1 MLTKKWIPWLFVEI
15 MKTKTQ
21 RNGGGSTSGT
31 RGTREAETRRDKEA
45 SLSRTYNVLARNTC
59 FQHVIKT
66 TNQRREVSIHLSKK
80 KKSPLWREWGRC
92 LWRKDG
98 NLRALPLLGK
108 IWETNYYHFIFKT
121 FKSWLIKKIY
131 SETNFWYIH
140 FDIYILVRPPA
151 HLLSTWNIKRLET
164 TIKGA
169 LQDTNHG
176 KVDYEARRLWRE
188 N

>member
-1 MLTKKWIPWLFVEI
+1 MEWQDQNCILQFTIERFFKIRFQLFLYAFIRRKCWQKNESHDFSSRLWRLKHSG
-15 MKTKTQ
+15 MG
-21 RNGGGSTSGT
+21 GGGSTSGT

-131 SETNFWYIH
+131 SETNFWYIQ
-140 FDIYILVRPPA
+140 ISL
-151 HLLSTWNIKRLET
+151 
-164 TIKGA
+164 
-169 LQDTNHG
+169 
-176 KVDYEARRLWRE
+176 
-188 N
+188 